1 MRNEIIRKKMQKT
14 VLKQGI
20 QINVIQV
27 IDANIELIHKVYGT
41 NVASLSIDGKSNTVK
56 ICDDLGF
63 RDRDDL
69 QKLLMNRK
77 HVV

>member
-41 NVASLSIDGKSNTVK
+41 NVASLSIDGKSIPPINEMK
-56 ICDDLGF
+56 QF
-63 RDRDDL
+63 RDDL
-69 QKLLMNRK
+69 QKLLMDRK

>member
-1 MRNEIIRKKMQKT
+1 MRNEIIRKKMQKM

-27 IDANIELIHKVYGT
+27 IDANIEMIHKVYGT
-41 NVASLSIDGKSNTVK
+41 NVASLSIDGKSIPPINEMK
-56 ICDDLGF
+56 QF
-63 RDRDDL
+63 RDDL